1 MEGEEEERDE
11 VRWSREK
18 KAERELV
25 WVGRLHGGGAQTRV
39 GGSGASRRVGSR
51 LGRVF
56 DHLFG
61 VHRAHRGHC
70 IEDLSNC
77 PLQNRSGRRR
87 LRT

>member
-1 MEGEEEERDE
+1 MRCDGHERRKQS
-11 VRWSREK
+11 VSWSGLD
-18 KAERELV
+18 ASM
-25 WVGRLHGGGAQTRV
+25 GGGAQTRV